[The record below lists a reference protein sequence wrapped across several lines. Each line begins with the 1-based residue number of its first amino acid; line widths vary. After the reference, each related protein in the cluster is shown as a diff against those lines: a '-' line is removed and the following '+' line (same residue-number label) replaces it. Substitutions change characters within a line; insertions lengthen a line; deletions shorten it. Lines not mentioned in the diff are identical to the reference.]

1 MSKKLIKIATGITTG
16 ISTFYWGALPAFAV
30 VNLCDQTTTTG
41 NISALCTGTIEGLIK
56 TVLNTALF
64 VAFVAA
70 LVYLIWGGI
79 NWIMSGGDKEGTS
92 KAKEKVTSA
101 LIGLAVVLGSWV
113 LINIITTFFLGT
125 GISNLAT
132 PTLKLN

>member
-16 ISTFYWGALPAFAV
+16 VSTFYWGALPALAA
-30 VNLCDQTTTTG
+30 VNLCSQSTTG
-41 NISALCTGTIEGLIK
+41 DISKLCTGTIEGLIK

-79 NWIMSGGDKEGTS
+79 NWIMSGGDKEGTT

-113 LINIITTFFLGT
+113 LINIVTTFFLGT
-125 GISNLAT
+125 GIGELAT
-132 PTLKLN
+132 PTLILTK

>member
-1 MSKKLIKIATGITTG
+1 MSKKLIKIATGIGTG
-16 ISTFYWGALPAFAV
+16 VSALYWTALPAFAV
-30 VNLCDQTTTTG
+30 NLCDSSG
-41 NISALCTGTIEGLIK
+41 GANVSALCTGTIEGLIK

-79 NWIMSGGDKEGTS
+79 NWIMSGGDKEGTA

-113 LINIITTFFLGT
+113 LINIVIQFFIPGASIT
-125 GISNLAT
+125 NLTT
-132 PTLKLN
+132 PKLQLN